1 MSLNETLLHHAIGH
15 HVRVQRYG
23 AGSRNE
29 YQAILDDSHGQIVE
43 IVANSDDVVDSQNTD
58 STEFEALLALLL
70 SLIDDMKNAL
80 QVTIEDSLKQFI
92 ANEAENEVSVL
103 EGETGLVLN
112 TPTADALDSVVS
124 DVAFQGRY
132 LSQWLDDLAHGD
144 FQRVQAVVVSG
155 MQRGDRAIDIS
166 KALEFEAFKTT
177 DNMLSNLT
185 RTVFNGVTN
194 WARLEVMKANAD
206 LIGMVQWHAVLDEAT
221 CPICAD
227 LDGQVFPIE
236 EVDPPPAHP
245 SCRCFIVA
253 IFEGAEQLLLSKR
266 HGKKFKRMKSA
277 HRAKFTGKVP
287 QRKKFATWLR
297 EQPVAVQEESIG
309 PTRARLFRLGKLSIS
324 KFTDN
329 RRHILTLDQLRKR
342 DGAAFERAGLKR
354 GGPTNG

>member
-29 YQAILDDSHGQIVE
+29 YQVMLDDAHGQVQDVVRSSE
-43 IVANSDDVVDSQNTD
+43 DVVDSQSTD
-58 STEFEALLALLL
+58 SAEYAALLALLL
-70 SLIDDMKNAL
+70 SLLMDMKSAL
-80 QVTIEDSLKQFI
+80 QATLEDDLKALIENEA
-92 ANEAENEVSVL
+92 ANEISVL
-103 EGETGLVLN
+103 EGETGLVLAQ
-112 TPTADALDSVVS
+112 PEQQVLDSVVT

-132 LSQWLDDLAHGD
+132 LETWLDDLARGD
-144 FQRVQAVVVSG
+144 FARVQSVIISG
-155 MQRGDRAIDIS
+155 MQRGDTAGTIADNM
-166 KALEFEAFKTT
+166 EFEAFNTT

-185 RTVFNGVTN
+185 RTVVNGVTN
-194 WARLEVMKANAD
+194 WARLEVIKANAD
-206 LIGMVQWHAVLDEAT
+206 LIGMVQWHAVLDDTT
-221 CPICAD
+221 CPICAE
-227 LDGQVFPIE
+227 LDGQVFPLE

-253 IFEGAEQLLLSKR
+253 IFGGAESLLLSKR
-266 HGKKFKRMKSA
+266 HGKKFSRMKSA

-287 QRKKFATWLR
+287 QKKRFSTWLR
-297 EQPVAVQEESIG
+297 EQPVAVQEESLG
-309 PTRARLFRLGKLSIS
+309 PTRARLFRLGKLNIS

-342 DGAAFERAGLKR
+342 DGAAFERAGLKK